1 MYFSHSSAIVALIDV
16 RTSACLH
23 SLRHFFVACSRR
35 ATCRWAF
42 DSEQILVTTNLRCS
56 ATPSSLI

>member
-23 SLRHFFVACSRR
+23 SLRHFFVALLAAR
-35 ATCRWAF
+35 
-42 DSEQILVTTNLRCS
+42 DVPVGLRQRTDPGDNES
-56 ATPSSLI
+56 